1 MKVQGRRKR
10 GIPISWLDKVKADIK
25 AKRLSADEV
34 YDRAS
39 TWIRGYVIVHTPHI
53 KVGIR

>member
-10 GIPISWLDKVKADIK
+10 GRLERRWLDSVMGDINEK
-25 AKRLSADEV
+25 GLSEDEV
-34 YDRAS
+34 YDC
-39 TWIRGYVIVHTPHI
+39 I